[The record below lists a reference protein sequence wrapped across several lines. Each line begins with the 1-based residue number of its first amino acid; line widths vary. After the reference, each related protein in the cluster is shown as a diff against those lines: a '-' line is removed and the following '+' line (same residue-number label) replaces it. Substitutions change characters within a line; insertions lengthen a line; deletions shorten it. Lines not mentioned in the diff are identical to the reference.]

1 MAYRIPNKTVQ
12 DQSARTAVGVSI
24 PFSKLFNITY
34 TTKDATKSNLINY
47 LLTNKGERPLNP
59 LFGSN
64 ISRTVFEPVSDN
76 TLAGLE
82 NIIKEDI
89 ELFFPLVKVESL
101 NITPSPDENLIKV
114 ILKYSVLNSP
124 TDEIEI
130 NFNTEQ

>member
-12 DQSARTAVGVSI
+12 DQSARTAVGISI
-24 PFSKLFNITY
+24 PFSKLFNQTY

-64 ISRTVFEPVSDN
+64 ISRTVFEPITDN
-76 TLAGLE
+76 VLAGLE
-82 NIIKEDI
+82 ITIKEDI

-101 NITPSPDENLIKV
+101 SINSSAGMNLITV
-114 ILKYSVLNSP
+114 DLKYSVLNGP

>member
-12 DQSARTAVGVSI
+12 DQSARTAVGISI
-24 PFSKLFNITY
+24 PFTTLFNQTY

-47 LLTNKGERPLNP
+47 LLTNKGERILNP
-59 LFGSN
+59 LFGSD
-64 ISRTVFEPVSDN
+64 ISRTVFEPISDN

-82 NIIKEDI
+82 NIIREDI
-89 ELFFPLVKVESL
+89 ELYFPQVKVESL
-101 NITPSPDENLIKV
+101 NINSVEDQNIVQV

-124 TDEIEI
+124 TDNIEI